1 MTTVVNTES
10 LATLDLNELK
20 ARLEGWSPP
29 EPPTDASLEGTGW
42 AILQYDEKP
51 AGDYVAGEIR
61 EEDGKFIQ
69 GWAEAELSADE
80 IAKRYELAV
89 QTELDR
95 AAQARGYDS
104 LFTAISYADEPAVPR
119 FQADGQAFRRW
130 RSLVW
135 DYAHTELNAVLAG
148 EKPHPDLDTFLA
160 EMPTLSL
167 H

>member
-1 MTTVVNTES
+1 MTTVVNVES

-20 ARLEGWSPP
+20 ARLPGWSPP
-29 EPPTDASLEGTGW
+29 EPPTPASLEGTGW

-51 AGDYVAGEIR
+51 AGDYVAGDIR
-61 EEDGKFIQ
+61 EEDGNFIQ
-69 GWAEAELSADE
+69 GWTAAELSLDE
-80 IAKRYELAV
+80 AAKRYEVAV
-89 QTELDR
+89 QAELDR

-148 EKPHPDLDTFLA
+148 EKPQPKLDAFLA
-160 EMPTLSL
+160 SL
-167 H
+167 PSLEFT